1 MPSNLEAWVDKA
13 QKGDRKAL
21 EQVIRSIQDKVY
33 GLAFRMLGY
42 PPDAEDA
49 AQEILVKV
57 ITHLGHFRGESAF
70 TSWVFRIAS
79 NHLLSTRKKRAERL
93 GITFQ
98 LWEDLIHGET
108 GNMEVQVLPEAE
120 KNLLAEEVRIG
131 CMQGLLIC
139 LDRDVRLAFILGEVF
154 EVTSKEGA
162 DILGVSPEAFRK
174 RVSRGRKRIQA
185 FMLKNC
191 GLVNPENYCHCDQQV
206 YRDLQSGWIKRDKLH
221 FAQKRCH
228 DRAALDVKER
238 LNELEEVVRVVTLFR
253 SYPDYAAP
261 DSFGVIAKD
270 LIDSGRYKIL
280 TD

>member
-1 MPSNLEAWVDKA
+1 MGSNLETRVDEA
-13 QKGDRKAL
+13 RKGNREAL
-21 EQVIRSIQDKVY
+21 EQVVRSIQGKVY

-57 ITHLGHFRGESAF
+57 ITHLGDFRGESAF
-70 TSWVFRIAS
+70 TSWVYRIAA
-79 NHLLSTRKKRAERL
+79 NHLLNIRKKRAERL

-98 LWEDLIHGET
+98 LWEDLIHKET
-108 GNMEVQVLPEAE
+108 GHREVQVLPEAE
-120 KNLLAEEVRIG
+120 ENLLAQEVRIG

-139 LDRDVRLAFILGEVF
+139 LDRDLRLAFILGDVF
-154 EVTSKEGA
+154 EVTGKEGA
-162 DILGVSPEAFRK
+162 YILEITPEAFRK
-174 RVSRGRKRIQA
+174 RVSRGRKRLQA

-191 GLVNPENYCHCDQQV
+191 GLVNPQNPCRCDEQV
-206 YRDLQSGWIKRDKLH
+206 YRDLRSGWIRRDKQH
-221 FAQKRCH
+221 FAGRPCH
-228 DRAALDVKER
+228 DKKDPDVRELLK
-238 LNELEEVVRVVTLFR
+238 ELEEMVRVVTLFR

-261 DSFGVIAKD
+261 DSFGVIVKN